1 MQTLCPIIVFM
12 IGGPGCGKAVQSS
25 RMAVKYNFYHIAIG
39 ELLREESSRATNK
52 GKAIRDILLKGTL
65 VPSVRSLTAL
75 LCRIRVHQK
84 NVSGFI
90 IEGFPREINQAK
102 LFEEVVGRLPNI
114 VIVFDCSTETM
125 IQRLLIRGQMGG
137 RVDDHER
144 IIRQRLE
151 THYSLCEPV
160 LTHYL
165 QKSILRNV
173 GFHEPGWAPGLSS
186 HSRRSQA
193 GQGLAAWQQ
202 AEQLCSDAIL
212 L

>member
-1 MQTLCPIIVFM
+1 FAAEKLQSPIIVFM

-65 VPSVRSLTAL
+65 VPSVRSLTL
-75 LCRIRVHQK
+75 LTDNMLK
-84 NVSGFI
+84 AENVSGFI

-102 LFEEVVGRLPNI
+102 LFEEVVTKMSFSRILTL
-114 VIVFDCSTETM
+114 VTAETM

-173 GFHEPGWAPGLSS
+173 
-186 HSRRSQA
+186 
-193 GQGLAAWQQ
+193 
-202 AEQLCSDAIL
+202 AEQVGCTLKSYLEKIHL
-212 L
+212 NQ